1 MIKNNIVLV
10 PFPFDDFSDSKVRP
24 ALCLTSEIGKYN
36 HVIIAFISS
45 KIPDDLVDSDVIIR
59 KQSQESMGTGLIVD
73 SVIRLHK
80 IVTIPKS
87 IIRRKLG
94 TINKSIDVE
103 IRKKLKQLFNS
114 WQKNGIMKVKFDIFH
129 LGAKELAFDD

>member
-1 MIKNNIVLV
+1 MIKNKIILV

-36 HVIIAFISS
+36 QVIIAFISS
-45 KIPDDLVDSDVIIR
+45 KIPEDLIDSDVIIR
-59 KQSQESMGTGLIVD
+59 KQSKEFHGTGLSVD

-87 IIRRKLG
+87 IIKRKLG
-94 TINKSIDVE
+94 EISKSVE
-103 IRKKLKQLFNS
+103 LEISKKIRQMFEN
-114 WQKNGIMKVKFDIFH
+114 
-129 LGAKELAFDD
+129 